1 MKLTV
6 KTTGLLGKYLP
17 QGSSRNKGVV
27 DIDDNSTIQQL
38 IEHLGVPDNGRCHVT
53 VNGSMVQKD
62 QWESTTLTGTD
73 DVVLMAAISAG

>member
-27 DIDDNSTIQQL
+27 EIDDNSTICQL
-38 IEHLGVPDNGRCHVT
+38 IEHLGIPDNGRCHVT
-53 VNGSMVQKD
+53 INGSMVQKD
-62 QWESTTLTGTD
+62 QWHLRPLTSTD
-73 DVVLMAAISAG
+73 DIVLMAPISAG